1 MDDLGLGQGPNIV
14 LQLAEKSS
22 LVHGDELFFDNL
34 FTSFDL
40 LEKLSERG
48 LGGTG
53 TVRQNRLNR
62 VPIVKKKE
70 LEKTVGRGT
79 FQTMFNKYQVLI
91 AWKDNKAVYMGSNK
105 YGVDPVSTCSHFNR
119 VERKTVQVHVPA
131 VVQRYNSGRGGVDL
145 LKNLVPCYRLPFRNI
160 EELITNN
167 LIIFFHF
174 LSWPR

>member
-79 FQTMFNKYQVLI
+79 FQTMFNKSLLPGKITRQFT
-91 AWKDNKAVYMGSNK
+91 W
-105 YGVDPVSTCSHFNR
+105 DPTSTGWTLFLPAATSTGWRGRRFKCMCLLLFKGTT
-119 VERKTVQVHVPA
+119 VEWVEWISLKILSPA
-131 VVQRYNSGRGGVDL
+131 TGYRLGT
-145 LKNLVPCYRLPFRNI
+145 LKNSS
-160 EELITNN
+160 
-167 LIIFFHF
+167 LII
-174 LSWPR
+174 